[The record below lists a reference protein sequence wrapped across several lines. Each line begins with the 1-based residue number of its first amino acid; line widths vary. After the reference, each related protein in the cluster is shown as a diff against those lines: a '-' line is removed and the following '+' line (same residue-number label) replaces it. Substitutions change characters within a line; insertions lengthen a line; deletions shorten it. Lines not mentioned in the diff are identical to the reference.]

1 MWFFVWNNLNFFYY
15 KMFIVKF
22 KSSFEDEDE
31 NLKSYNV
38 NKDSIK
44 DYDER

>member
-1 MWFFVWNNLNFFYY
+1 
-15 KMFIVKF
+15 MFIVKF